1 VKYTDREF
9 DELMESARVTEGY
22 IVLCLGGAADV
33 IIVIIIFYWGR
44 FNGKRLFFGRIS
56 RNKKRHRGSCGEV
69 LAVGKI
75 LVKNESFDGK
85 CPICKRLELKSKVYV
100 GTACTRTLMAGIDRS
115 YYDEEGNFHYD
126 YKDPNYTT
134 CGAKC
139 TLEHHFQVLYYQNST
154 KVRFGRKM
162 LENAQGR

>member
-1 VKYTDREF
+1 MKYTDREF

-33 IIVIIIFYWGR
+33 I
-44 FNGKRLFFGRIS
+44 
-56 RNKKRHRGSCGEV
+56 
-69 LAVGKI
+69 
-75 LVKNESFDGK
+75 NESFDGK